1 MAWHLKSPLCL
12 QLRIQRCLLQIER
25 HGNLFN
31 SAVLSRFPILWT
43 AAVKMTK
50 VNLTALL
57 ASFATLAQA
66 AKLTNPDYDVM
77 PGRSFTIE
85 WVDADGAVS
94 IRLKSVA
101 TAAESSPTT
110 AVESVPTTTPPLPS
124 MIERTLLTWH
134 DIARVH
140 LVDLVRSQ

>member
-1 MAWHLKSPLCL
+1 MS
-12 QLRIQRCLLQIER
+12 
-25 HGNLFN
+25 
-31 SAVLSRFPILWT
+31 
-43 AAVKMTK
+43 K

-66 AKLTNPDYDVM
+66 VKLTNSDYDAV
-77 PGRSFTIE
+77 PGRSFTIK
-85 WVDADGAVS
+85 WADADGAVS
-94 IRLKSVA
+94 ISLKSVT

-110 AVESVPTTTPPLPS
+110 AVKSVPTTTPPLPP
-124 MIERTLLTWH
+124 MIERTLLTWY